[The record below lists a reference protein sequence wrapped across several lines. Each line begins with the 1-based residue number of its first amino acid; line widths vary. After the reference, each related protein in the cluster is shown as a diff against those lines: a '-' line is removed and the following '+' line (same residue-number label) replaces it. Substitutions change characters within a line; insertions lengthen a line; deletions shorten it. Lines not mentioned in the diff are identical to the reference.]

1 MQSNE
6 CEVHGQAS
14 QQPGD
19 LLMALWI
26 KRKSDETISYTALH
40 KFVIYIDRDWLG
52 KLLKFLLMGV
62 FLKCLH

>member
-19 LLMALWI
+19 LLMACGL
-26 KRKSDETISYTALH
+26 RER
-40 KFVIYIDRDWLG
+40 VM
-52 KLLKFLLMGV
+52 KLSPTQHFTNL
-62 FLKCLH
+62 